1 MLGTILSVLLS
12 GFLVGALARWAV
24 PGPDPMPVW
33 LTIAFGLVGSALGG
47 AVVAAFIGTKDLS
60 RSDYFTIVVS
70 EILATVL
77 LLVAYRRF
85 VQKRPITG
93 PDARK
98 QPTRGWGLRRMQARA
113 PLGTSRP
120 PQGMSKQDV
129 LRRLDELHDQGVLT
143 EDEYLEKRREVLRWE

>member
-33 LTIAFGLVGSALGG
+33 LTVAFGLAGSALGG
-47 AVVAAFIGTKDLS
+47 GVAAAFIGTTDLS

-77 LLVAYRRF
+77 LLVLYRRV

-98 QPTRGWGLRRMQARA
+98 PPTRGWGLRRVTPRSPFEPQQ
-113 PLGTSRP
+113 RP
-120 PQGMSKQDV
+120 PGLSKQEV
-129 LRRLDELHDQGVLT
+129 LRKLDELHDQGILT
-143 EDEYLEKRREVLRWE
+143 EEEYVEKRREVLRWE